1 MSQLFSRPAPQ
12 SESAEKGLL
21 CSILLS
27 PELLGKCIENIT
39 DDWFYMPQNRLIYS
53 EMVRLWQSSKPI
65 DFTTLTQSLN
75 DKKKLQDAGGPA
87 YISELFT
94 FIPTSQNSEA
104 YLELLKEKYTARL
117 AIAGAVEIITAAHG
131 DEESTLSDSIQSVLT
146 RIASVA
152 ETKSSIHTSKEC
164 SKDAL
169 TRYESAR
176 KSGGAITGLLTGI
189 PRLDYL
195 LRGLRGGQMIV
206 ISAKQKHG
214 KSALGWQIV
223 DFCAIR
229 SANPIAVGACSLE
242 MGRAEITDRR
252 HACEGSIDLS
262 KLDEGSFSVLDVDK
276 ITKAAAKVGNSK
288 VYIKDEAGVNILQIR
303 ATLRRMVHEYGIK
316 LALIDYLQII
326 QAVNRKD
333 SRERQVAEISQN
345 IKQAAKELDIP
356 IIILVQ
362 LNKQGDARESAA
374 IEMDCDKF
382 IVIESED
389 EEDFEENESPEMSLR
404 VKYNRAG
411 PCGRVK
417 VRFLKR
423 YTRFEPL

>member
-1 MSQLFSRPAPQ
+1 MSQLFSRPAPK

-27 PELLGKCIENIT
+27 PELLGHCIENIT
-39 DDWFYMPQNRLIYS
+39 DEWFYMPRNRLIYT
-53 EMVRLWQSSKPI
+53 EMVNLWQSSKPI
-65 DFTTLTQSLN
+65 DFTTLTQALN
-75 DKKKLQDAGGPA
+75 DKKKLQDAGGTA
-87 YISELFT
+87 YISELET
-94 FIPTSQNSEA
+94 FLPTSLNSEA
-104 YLELLKEKYTARL
+104 YLDLLKEKYTARL
-117 AIAGAVEIITAAHG
+117 AISGAVEIITAAHG
-131 DEESTLSDSIQSVLT
+131 DGESNLSDSIQTVLT

-152 ETKSSIHTSKEC
+152 ETKGTIHTSREC
-164 SKDAL
+164 SREAIA
-169 TRYESAR
+169 RYEEAR

-189 PRLDYL
+189 PRLDSL
-195 LRGLRGGQMIV
+195 LRGMRGGQMIV
-206 ISAKQKHG
+206 VSAKQKHG
-214 KSALGWQIV
+214 KSALGWQIA
-223 DFCAIR
+223 DHCAIR
-229 SANPIAVGACSLE
+229 SPNPVPVGACSLE

-262 KLDEGSFSVLDVDK
+262 KLDEGSFTTFDVDK
-276 ITKAAAKVGNSK
+276 IVRASEKVGASK
-288 VYIKDEAGVNILQIR
+288 VFIKDEAGVNILQIR
-303 ATLRRMVHEYGIK
+303 ATLRRMVHEHGIK
-316 LALIDYLQII
+316 LGLIDYLQII

-345 IKQAAKELDIP
+345 IKQAAKELNIP

-382 IVIESED
+382 IVIEAED
-389 EEDFEENESPEMSLR
+389 EEDFEESESPEMSLR

-417 VRFLKR
+417 VKFLKR

>member
-1 MSQLFSRPAPQ
+1 MSQLFSRPLPR
-12 SESAEKGLL
+12 SETGEKGLL
-21 CSILLS
+21 SSILHDTT
-27 PELLGKCIENIT
+27 LLGRCIEEIT
-39 DDWFYMPQNRLIYS
+39 EDWFFFPQNKTIYT
-53 EMVRLWQSSKPI
+53 EMVSLWQASKPVEFATI
-65 DFTTLTQSLN
+65 TQGLH
-75 DKKKLQDAGGPA
+75 DKKSLSECGGTA
-87 YISELFT
+87 YISELHT
-94 FIPTSQNSEA
+94 FLPTATNWDV
-104 YLELLKEKYTARL
+104 YMDMMREKHIARL
-117 AIAGAVEIITAAHG
+117 SISGAVEIITTAH
-131 DEESTLSDSIQSVLT
+131 DEGNDQLSDSIQTVLT
-146 RIASVA
+146 RIATLS
-152 ETKSSIHTSKEC
+152 ETKGDIHGSEKLSLE
-164 SKDAL
+164 AIE
-169 TRYESAR
+169 RYEAAK

-189 PRLDYL
+189 QRLDLL
-195 LRGLRGGQMIV
+195 LRGMRGGQMIV

-214 KSALGWQIV
+214 KSALGWQIA
-223 DFCAIR
+223 DHNAIR
-229 SANPIAVGACSLE
+229 SPNPIAVGACSLE
-242 MGRAEITDRR
+242 MGRSEITDRR

-262 KLDEGSFSVLDVDK
+262 KLDEGSFSTFDVDK
-276 ITKAAAKVGNSK
+276 ITRAAGKVGKSK

-382 IVIESED
+382 IVIEADD
-389 EEDFEENESPEMSLR
+389 EEDFEENENPDMSLR
-404 VKYNRAG
+404 VKYNRSG

-417 VRFLKR
+417 VKFLKR

>member
-1 MSQLFSRPAPQ
+1 MSQLFSRPLPR
-12 SESAEKGLL
+12 SDDAEKGLL
-21 CSILLS
+21 CSILLD
-27 PELLGKCIENIT
+27 PILLSRIAENLT
-39 DDWFYMPQNRLIYS
+39 EDFFYHPSHQKIYREMLTLQNS
-53 EMVRLWQSSKPI
+53 GKPI
-65 DFTTLTQSLN
+65 DFITLCESL
-75 DKKKLQDAGGPA
+75 KAKGELERVGGA
-87 YISELFT
+87 VCISELTT
-94 FIPTSQNSEA
+94 FLPTPSNSDH
-104 YLELLKEKYTARL
+104 YLEIVKEKHIARL
-117 AIAGAVEIITAAHG
+117 AITGAVEIITAAHSDG
-131 DEESTLSDSIQSVLT
+131 ESDLSDSIQTVLT
-146 RIASVA
+146 RIATLS
-152 ETKSSIHTSKEC
+152 ETKGTIHGSEKLSCE
-164 SKDAL
+164 AIE
-169 TRYESAR
+169 RYEAAK

-189 PRLDYL
+189 QRLDLL
-195 LRGLRGGQMIV
+195 LRGMRGGQMIV

-214 KSALGWQIV
+214 KSALGWQIA
-223 DFCAIR
+223 DHNAIR
-229 SANPIAVGACSLE
+229 SPNPIAVGACSLE
-242 MGRAEITDRR
+242 MGRSEITDRR

-262 KLDEGSFSVLDVDK
+262 KLDEGSFSTFDVDK
-276 ITKAAAKVGNSK
+276 ITRAAGKVGKSK

-382 IVIESED
+382 IVIEADD
-389 EEDFEENESPEMSLR
+389 EEDFEENENPDMSLR

-417 VRFLKR
+417 VKFLKR